1 MRWRI
6 TPLGRRAG
14 FFAVLL
20 LGLAPVVGLGARA
33 QDTQPDRERPE
44 APDREPTDPE
54 RMTPEERRHVPV
66 LGLPGQVRIDR
77 PFDVMVQVG
86 VETHPMRESH
96 HIDHIE
102 VQLDGTKV
110 FDATLSPAVGYPV
123 VRVPL
128 VVSES
133 ATLTV
138 RAHCNLHGTWRTQ
151 RSLEAR

>member
-1 MRWRI
+1 MRGLF
-6 TPLGRRAG
+6 TRRDLAALLLSG
-14 FFAVLL
+14 AL
-20 LGLAPVVGLGARA
+20 LGLAPIVGALAYA
-33 QDTQPDRERPE
+33 QDAPPDH
-44 APDREPTDPE
+44 EPADPT

-66 LGLPGQVRIDR
+66 LGLPSQVRVDR

-86 VETHPMRESH
+86 LETHPMRESH

-102 VQLDGTKV
+102 VQLDGQKV
-110 FDATLSPAVGYPV
+110 FDATLSPSVGYPV

-151 RSLEAR
+151 RALEAR

>member
-1 MRWRI
+1 MRALPTRRD
-6 TPLGRRAG
+6 LGAWLL
-14 FFAVLL
+14 ASLTASL
-20 LGLAPVVGLGARA
+20 LGLAPATLLGAHA
-33 QDTQPDRERPE
+33 QDS
-44 APDREPTDPE
+44 EPTDEPDHE
-54 RMTPEERRHVPV
+54 PADPQRMTPEERRHVPV
-66 LGLPGQVRIDR
+66 LGLPGQVRVDR

-128 VVSES
+128 VLSQS

-138 RAHCNLHGTWRTQ
+138 RAHCTLHGTWRTE
-151 RSLEAR
+151 RALEAR